1 MRGLAGEAEASRG
14 GKTGFGAVVWR
25 EIGLGNRGSIW
36 DAVRRFYTNLRTPVS
51 MALWEYKVITSGKG
65 GFASATMLESYLN
78 QLGKDEW
85 EIIDFRSDPNN
96 SLVFNGLARRP
107 TQREWTLEAAVA
119 AAAKAEA
126 DKLRAELMQKQHA
139 GDASASADVPVG
151 STAGDKAAGPD
162 SLRQLRDTDRDH
174 DPEAL
179 AEEASHGAD
188 SWENI
193 DDFEDDLPT
202 FFDAIKPHLR
212 KNQNGP
218 GQSVALN
225 YLAKRWEQPEADLQG
240 ALQECGFV
248 IPENETDA
256 PVYIEY
262 EGDLYWVEKN
272 NRGQF
277 FLNTREKPRPKF
289 RIAAG
294 KPLDPSDPAYV
305 ALAEEQAAL
314 EAERAKRAAEQAARE
329 AEAQARRAEREAQRQ
344 AAEQAR
350 REQQAAA
357 QAAREAARAAAA
369 ANAGGGAEGAAPAAE
384 PASGGAEEPA
394 SPAGEGAKP
403 AAAPVAS
410 GSLPEGEALLDA
422 VRPQM
427 RRNRRG
433 PGYSGSSAYLAKFFK
448 VDEATLR
455 AALAALGLTPPATA
469 GEKAPQVLIGDY
481 VYWVNKDNNGG
492 LWINGREATPRDR
505 AGAPA
510 PTPAEPVPAG
520 EAPAAPAAPSAENEP
535 PIFRA
540 VPRAMPPIPAGT
552 EPAEEA
558 VAETS
563 SAPAAEA
570 PAVEASTA
578 EAAAPAPEP
587 ERVAAVEAPA
597 KPEGG
602 AQASLPLETPSA
614 EAAASPASPLAALR
628 LVMKPNKSKSG
639 VSGSVSFLAKA
650 VERSEDEL
658 LATLQAQGLAVPAEA
673 KEGEEEAKPVFV
685 EQDGEIYWLNRFA
698 KDGSLWLNAK
708 PAKASARKPTG
719 KAAPKPRTKRRAS
732 SAIEADAA
740 AEE

>member
-1 MRGLAGEAEASRG
+1 
-14 GKTGFGAVVWR
+14 
-25 EIGLGNRGSIW
+25 
-36 DAVRRFYTNLRTPVS
+36 

-85 EIIDFRSDPNN
+85 EIIDFRTDPAN
-96 SLVFNGLARRP
+96 SLAFHGLARRP

-139 GDASASADVPVG
+139 GDLSASAEAPAG
-151 STAGDKAAGPD
+151 STPGDKAAGPD

-179 AEEASHGAD
+179 ADEAAHGAED
-188 SWENI
+188 WSNL

-212 KNQNGP
+212 KNPNAA
-218 GQSVALN
+218 GQAVALN
-225 YLAKRWEQPEADLQG
+225 YLAKRWEQPETDLHG
-240 ALQECGFV
+240 ALVECGFV

-256 PVYIEY
+256 PVYLEY

-289 RIAAG
+289 RVTQG
-294 KPLDPSDPAYV
+294 KPLDPADPAYQ

-329 AEAQARRAEREAQRQ
+329 AEAAARRAEREAQRL

-357 QAAREAARAAAA
+357 QAARDAARAAAA
-369 ANAGGGAEGAAPAAE
+369 AAVQGGAALDGASSPAPSPEAAAPGVEAGAAPAPTPG
-384 PASGGAEEPA
+384 PAVVVTP
-394 SPAGEGAKP
+394 GE
-403 AAAPVAS
+403 
-410 GSLPEGEALLDA
+410 LPEGPALLDA
-422 VRPQM
+422 IRPQM

-448 VDEATLR
+448 VEEPTLR
-455 AALAALGLTPPATA
+455 AALAALGLTPPATPS
-469 GEKAPQVLIGDY
+469 EKAAQVAIGGY
-481 VYWVNKDNNGG
+481 VYWVNKDNGGG
-492 LWINGREATPRDR
+492 LWINGREAGPRER
-505 AGAPA
+505 GAAGVAPAAGA
-510 PTPAEPVPAG
+510 AEAAL
-520 EAPAAPAAPSAENEP
+520 EAAPAAEP
-535 PIFRA
+535 GVFRA
-540 VPRAMPPIPAGT
+540 VPREMPPLPPSAVGTPVAPA
-552 EPAEEA
+552 PAPAPVPAAAE
-558 VAETS
+558 VAP
-563 SAPAAEA
+563 SAPAAF
-570 PAVEASTA
+570 AVAAT
-578 EAAAPAPEP
+578 EAAATEAAPAA
-587 ERVAAVEAPA
+587 AAVE
-597 KPEGG
+597 PEPV
-602 AQASLPLETPSA
+602 AAESEPEA
-614 EAAASPASPLAALR
+614 EAGPASPLAALR
-628 LVMKPNKSKSG
+628 LVMKPNRSKTG
-639 VSGSVSFLAKA
+639 VSGAISFLAKT
-650 VERSEDEL
+650 VERSEDDV
-658 LATLQAQGLAVPAEA
+658 LATLRAQGLVVPPETQ
-673 KEGEEEAKPVFV
+673 EGEEEAKPVFV
-685 EQDGEIYWLNRFA
+685 EHDGEIYWLNRFA

-708 PAKASARKPTG
+708 ASKSGGGRKP
-719 KAAPKPRTKRRAS
+719 AARPRTKRRAS